1 MTVLVTLTLAGTDV
15 GPFNLYSN
23 VDGYTTAI
31 ASGVSRAALV
41 AGYNLL
47 NVPDNASVIRV
58 QSTGTCTN
66 YLDILLSGATTTTT
80 SSTSST
86 STTTSTTTSVVP
98 CLTGDTS
105 AIGSCAGGES
115 ALFTVS
121 AGRTALITPNGY
133 YYSGSGTR
141 TYIAY
146 IMNAANDTVLYTFTY
161 TQTSMSPGTWV
172 STLPSNILSAGS
184 YRLRTDTV
192 NCFSASGSFSLNA
205 SCNS

>member
-15 GPFNLYSN
+15 GPFNLFSN
-23 VDGYTTAI
+23 VGGYTTPLVT
-31 ASGVSRAALV
+31 GVSRAALV

-66 YLDILLSGATTTTT
+66 FLDILLSGATTTT
-80 SSTSST
+80 STST
-86 STTTSTTTSVVP
+86 STTTSTTTSTVP

-105 AIGSCAGGES
+105 AVGSCFSGES

-121 AGRTALITPNGY
+121 SGRTALITPSGY
-133 YYSGSGTR
+133 FSGGSGTR
-141 TYIAY
+141 TYVAY

-161 TQTSMSPGTWV
+161 TQTSISPGTWV

-184 YRLRTDTV
+184 YRLRTDIV
-192 NCFSASGSFSLNA
+192 DCFTKSGSFSLNA

>member
-23 VDGYTTAI
+23 VDGYTTAL
-31 ASGVSRAALV
+31 ATGVSRTALV

-66 YLDILLSGATTTTT
+66 FLDILLSGATTTTT

-86 STTTSTTTSVVP
+86 STTTSTTTSTVP

-192 NCFSASGSFSLNA
+192 NCFTKSGSFSLNA

>member
-15 GPFNLYSN
+15 GPFNLFSN

-31 ASGVSRAALV
+31 ATGVSRAALV

-66 YLDILLSGATTTTT
+66 FLDILLSGATTTTT
-80 SSTSST
+80 TSTST
-86 STTTSTTTSVVP
+86 STTTSTTTFTVP

-105 AIGSCAGGES
+105 AIASCSGGES

-133 YYSGSGTR
+133 FFGGSGTR
-141 TYIAY
+141 TYVCY
-146 IMNAANDTVLYTFTY
+146 IMNAANDTVLFTFTY
-161 TQTSMSPGTWV
+161 TQTNMSPGTWV

-184 YRLRTDTV
+184 YRLRTDIV
-192 NCFSASGSFSLNA
+192 DCFNKSGSFSLNA

>member
-23 VDGYTTAI
+23 VDGYTTAL
-31 ASGVSRAALV
+31 ATGVSRTALV

-66 YLDILLSGATTTTT
+66 YLDILINGATTTT
-80 SSTSST
+80 TSST
-86 STTTSTTTSVVP
+86 STTTSTTTSTVP

-105 AIGSCAGGES
+105 AVGSCAGGES

-121 AGRTALITPNGY
+121 AGRTALITPSGY
-133 YYSGSGTR
+133 FSGGSGTR
-141 TYIAY
+141 TYACY

>member
-23 VDGYTTAI
+23 VDGYTTPLAT
-31 ASGVSRAALV
+31 GVSRAALV

-47 NVPDNASVIRV
+47 NVPDNASVIRT

-86 STTTSTTTSVVP
+86 TTTSTTTFVVP

-105 AIGSCAGGES
+105 ATGSCSGGMS
-115 ALFTVS
+115 SLFTVS
-121 AGRTALITPNGY
+121 AGRTALISPSGY
-133 YYSGSGTR
+133 YYTGTGTR
-141 TYIAY
+141 TYTAY
-146 IMNAANDTVLYTFTY
+146 IMNAANTTVLYTFYY
-161 TQTSMSPGTWV
+161 TQTGSAPGSWS
-172 STLPSNILSAGS
+172 STFPDAAILPAGS

-192 NCFSASGSFSLNA
+192 NCFSSSGGFTLTA

>member
-23 VDGYTTAI
+23 VDGYITPLATGI
-31 ASGVSRAALV
+31 SRSALI
-41 AGYNLL
+41 AGYSLTG
-47 NVPDNASVIRV
+47 VPDTAAVIRA

-66 YLDILLSGATTTTT
+66 FLDMYLSGGTTTT
-80 SSTSST
+80 TSST
-86 STTTSTTTSVVP
+86 STTTSTTTAAVP

-105 AIGSCAGGES
+105 AVASCSGGES

-121 AGRTALITPNGY
+121 AGRTALITPGGY

-141 TYIAY
+141 TYSAY
-146 IMNAANDTVLYTFTY
+146 ITDAADTTILYSFDY
-161 TQTSMSPGTWV
+161 VQTGSTPGTWT

-184 YRLRTDTV
+184 YRLRTNIVD
-192 NCFSASGSFSLNA
+192 CFSSSGSFSLNA